1 MAQLLVR
8 DLDDDVRQWLRER
21 SARHG
26 RSMEA
31 EIRAIL
37 ARVRSTDV
45 DDPVG
50 RVLRLMHGAGA
61 EPVAVPDQAEHEHAD
76 FPGLGG

>member
-1 MAQLLVR
+1 MAQILVR

-21 SARHG
+21 GARHG

-31 EIRAIL
+31 EARDVLSRA
-37 ARVRSTDV
+37 RRTDV

-50 RVLRLMHGAGA
+50 KVLEAMHGRGA
-61 EPVAVPDQAEHEHAD
+61 EPVDVPDQDDHDAAT
-76 FPGLGG
+76 FS

>member
-21 SARHG
+21 GARHG

-31 EIRAIL
+31 EAREVLSRA
-37 ARVRSTDV
+37 RRTDE
-45 DDPVG
+45 DDPIGKVLDAMNG
-50 RVLRLMHGAGA
+50 RRV
-61 EPVAVPDQAEHEHAD
+61 EPVEVPDQLEHETAT
-76 FPGLGG
+76 FP